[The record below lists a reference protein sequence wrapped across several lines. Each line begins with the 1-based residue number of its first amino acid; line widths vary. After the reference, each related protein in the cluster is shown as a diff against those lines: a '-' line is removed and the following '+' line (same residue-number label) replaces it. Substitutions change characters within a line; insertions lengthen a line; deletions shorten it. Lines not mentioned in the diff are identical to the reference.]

1 MGKTVVVTDSTANVP
16 PALLLKLGIH
26 VVPLSLLWGKDVFRD
41 GVDIVASEFYARL
54 KKSHDLP
61 TTSQTSP
68 EEFQKAFAPLVE
80 AGDSILGI
88 FISRELSGTV
98 ESALQAK
105 AAFPEAEIEI
115 LDSRATVMALG
126 FPVLAAARA
135 ILGGADLADATAVA
149 KRAINNSGVMFAVD
163 SLDYLH
169 RGGRIGGAAHFIGTA
184 LNMKPILEVRDGR
197 VAAVERVRTKT
208 KAKERMLELLR
219 ERVGDRQPLRLSPLH
234 VDAKA
239 EGEELVDAMH
249 REFQLAE
256 CFLSEASPVIGIHV
270 GPGTVG
276 IAYCAGE

>member
-16 PALLLKLGIH
+16 PALILKLGIH
-26 VVPLSLLWGKDVFRD
+26 VVPLSLVWGKDVYRD
-41 GVDIVASEFYARL
+41 GVDINSAEFYARL

-68 EEFQKAFAPLVE
+68 EEFQKAFAPLIS
-80 AGDSILGI
+80 AGHSILGI
-88 FISRELSGTV
+88 FISNELSGTM
-98 ESALQAK
+98 ESALKAK
-105 AAFPEAEIEI
+105 AAMPHADIEI

-135 ILGGADLADATAVA
+135 VLGGADLAEATLIA
-149 KRAINNSGVMFAVD
+149 KRAIANSGVMFVVD

-169 RGGRIGGAAHFIGTA
+169 RGGRIGDAAHFIGTA

-197 VAAVERVRTKT
+197 VAALERVRTKT
-208 KAKERMLELLR
+208 KAKERMLEILR
-219 ERVGDRQPLRLSPLH
+219 ERVGDRTPLRLSPLH
-234 VDAKA
+234 VDAET
-239 EGEELVDAMH
+239 EGQDLVATMQ
-249 REFQLAE
+249 REFTMAE